1 MGLMGGASGLQQSLN
16 ATTPAQSA
24 LNSSN
29 ATPGGQLGAN
39 QFLQLLMTEMQNQD
53 PLQPMDDTQS
63 IAQLAQFSSLQAT
76 EEMNQNFQSFQ
87 SNFAVMQSSALIGK
101 QVTAQVSDSSGN
113 TTDYSGAVS
122 QIVVVNGQPNVEL
135 TDSSG
140 NPLTLNNQPVLIPV
154 SDVTTVGS

>member
-16 ATTPAQSA
+16 TTTPAQSA

-29 ATPGGQLGAN
+29 PTPGGQLGAN

-76 EEMNQNFQSFQ
+76 EQMNQNFQSFQ

-101 QVTAQVSDSSGN
+101 HVTAQVSDSSGN
-113 TTDYSGAVS
+113 TTNFSGAVS
-122 QIVVVNGQPNVEL
+122 QIVVINGQPNVEL
-135 TDSSG
+135 TDSKG
-140 NPLTLNNQPVLIPV
+140 NPVTVNSQPALIPV
-154 SDVTTVGS
+154 SDLTSVGS